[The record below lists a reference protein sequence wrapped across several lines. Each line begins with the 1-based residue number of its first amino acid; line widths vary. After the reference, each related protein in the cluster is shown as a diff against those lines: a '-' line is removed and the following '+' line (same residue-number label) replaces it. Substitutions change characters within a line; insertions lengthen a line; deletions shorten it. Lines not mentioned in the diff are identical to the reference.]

1 MSYQNNENKVWIVI
15 SCGIDNA
22 SILILVEDTTKPGSH
37 FLSYHLRTQM
47 ISIIF
52 APLDLL

>member
-1 MSYQNNENKVWIVI
+1 MSYQNTENKVWIVI

-22 SILILVEDTTKPGSH
+22 SILILVEDATKPGSH